1 MKKTRYL
8 SFLVSLLLASALIFS
23 GCSNDDDEKSADTKS
38 QPDSEQT
45 DETKQTAVFDSVD
58 DAAFTVLRSLT
69 DLTQY
74 DENAVD
80 DTDESGTTTYSGI
93 ETLPENWNTLTFSC
107 DEGFVLDETK
117 ETVRSLSVNGFG
129 DALEFFSGV
138 IGENLTE
145 DSLTDGTYKW
155 SYDGLGSLTFK
166 KASGSDDNLY
176 ATLDV
181 SLSVM
186 PELTQLRFVP
196 AAIVEQF
203 ITASNKYKGKPYYHA
218 GDVIKR
224 NSDDTYWICVRP
236 AGGPYYKDNSY
247 WISLDSFI
255 NSGKNV
261 GQTTIKSETKTVK
274 VYYDV
279 AEKGKS
285 EYKQFTQQWVYAKNL
300 MSLKV
305 AKAAF
310 HTFSSL
316 VEPEAW
322 NIKGYE
328 NAQKV
333 YETLKDEHNID
344 LLGLNRYANSENGV
358 SEEFKQKNKAFFLH
372 GSFCFAYGSPKNE
385 SNRRLKLNKPDHEF
399 YSTDPNVF
407 QKVGQVDHIQPF
419 FTAETSVSGGTVNE
433 TILTQFNN
441 GEKTIANSTYKNKS
455 FLLSLTDGFDGVF
468 VFSLYDQGES
478 FATVVGETDEEKAQN
493 YLYDFKNFLHKLE
506 NPTLPVTPGR
516 LVYCQYPEDGVTI
529 PGIYWSRMRDWHV
542 IVSPELSLADNA
554 GSETDAVRPSAAKKY
569 TDLYVQ
575 GSAKGE
581 YFDYWT
587 TFAQCARTI
596 DKKAVDWAKESKE

>member
-1 MKKTRYL
+1 MKKTKKL
-8 SFLVSLLLASALIFS
+8 AALAVLGFAAFALLFSA
-23 GCSNDDDEKSADTKS
+23 CKNDDDSTEEEPK
-38 QPDSEQT
+38 
-45 DETKQTAVFDSVD
+45 ETVTFDSAD

-74 DENAVD
+74 DENAVA

-93 ETLPENWNTLTFSC
+93 ETLPDNWSNLTFAC
-107 DEGFVLDETK
+107 DQGFVLDTASPK
-117 ETVRSLSVNGFG
+117 VRSLPVNGFG

-155 SYDGLGSLTFK
+155 SYDGLGTLTFK
-166 KASGSDDNLY
+166 KVTGNDDLY

-203 ITASNKYKGKPYYHA
+203 INASNKYKGKPYYHA

-255 NSGKNV
+255 NSGKKA

-279 AEKGKS
+279 AKTGKS
-285 EYKQFTQQWVYAKNL
+285 TYKQFTQQWVYAKNL

-333 YETLKDEHNID
+333 YEALKNKYNID
-344 LLGLNRYANSENGV
+344 LLGLNRYASNENGI

-385 SNRRLKLNKPDHEF
+385 SNRKLKLNAPDHDF
-399 YSTDPNVF
+399 NGTDPNVF

-419 FTAETSVSGGTVNE
+419 FTAETKVSGGTVNE
-433 TILTQFNN
+433 IIFTQFNN
-441 GEKTIANSTYKNKS
+441 GESTIKNSTYKNKS
-455 FLLSLTDGFDGVF
+455 FLYSLTDGFDSVF
-468 VFSLYDQGES
+468 VFSLYNQGES
-478 FATVVGETDEEKAQN
+478 FATAVGETDEEKAQN

-506 NPTLPVTPGR
+506 NPSLPTTPGR
-516 LVYCQYPEDGVTI
+516 LVYRQYPEDGVTI
-529 PGIYWSRMRDWHV
+529 PGIYWSRVRDWQV
-542 IVSPELSLADNA
+542 IVSPELSLADND
-554 GSETDAVRPSAAKKY
+554 GSETDAKRPSAAKKVY
-569 TDLYVQ
+569 GRLCTGINSRRIL
-575 GSAKGE
+575 
-581 YFDYWT
+581 
-587 TFAQCARTI
+587 
-596 DKKAVDWAKESKE
+596 